1 MLTNSLIQNKKV
13 CILSSVHPVFDARIF
28 HKEAMTLAVGGYHVV
43 LIAQHDK
50 EETVDGIKIIPLPKP
65 KSRSERM
72 TKVVWKLLTLALK
85 QKADVYHFHDPE
97 LIPAGIVL
105 RLLGNK
111 VIYDVHEDVPKQIM
125 YKNWIGGPWLKKCA
139 AFIVHIIEQAGA
151 AAFTR
156 IVAATPDIAKKFN
169 PSKTVLVRNLSIIS
183 LIDSVKPLE
192 IKKQESIIIY
202 AGCLTQVR
210 GIKEL
215 VRAMEFVGDRAKLWL
230 LGRWVSTGFQSE
242 CEQLAGWKQV
252 NFVGE
257 VPYGEHYSLIKFADI
272 GLVNFH
278 PSPNHEK
285 SEPNKLFEY
294 MACRLPMVVS
304 NFVYWEEMFR
314 ECAVFADPCNHKD
327 IADKILYL
335 LDNSDG
341 AKQLGEEGRRLV
353 LEKYNW
359 EKESNKLLEVYKS
372 ITNEGPEK

>member
-1 MLTNSLIQNKKV
+1 MLTNNLMQDKKI

-28 HKEAMTLAVGGYHVV
+28 YKEAKTLAARGCHVV

-65 KSRSERM
+65 KNRSERM

-125 YKNWIGGPWLKKCA
+125 YKNWIGGPWLKKCV
-139 AFIVHIIEQAGA
+139 AFIVHIIEQTGVAV
-151 AAFTR
+151 FTR

-169 PSKTVLVRNLSIIS
+169 PSKTVLVRNLSIVS

-202 AGCLTQVR
+202 AGCLTHAR

-230 LGRWVSTGFQSE
+230 LGSWESTQFQSE
-242 CEQLAGWKQV
+242 CQQLEGWKHV
-252 NFVGE
+252 NYRGE
-257 VPYGEHYSLIKFADI
+257 IPYGEHYSLIKLADI
-272 GLVNFH
+272 GVVNFL
-278 PSPNHEK
+278 PAPNHER
-285 SEPNKLFEY
+285 SGPNKLFEY
-294 MACRLPMVVS
+294 MTCRLPMVVS
-304 NFVYWEEMFR
+304 DFEYWQEMFH
-314 ECAVFADPCNHKD
+314 ECAVFADPCSPED
-327 IADKILYL
+327 ISGKITYL
-335 LDNSDG
+335 LDNPDK
-341 AKQLGEEGRRLV
+341 AKQLGDEGRKLID
-353 LEKYNW
+353 EKYSW
-359 EKESNKLLEVYKS
+359 ENESKKLLKTYEELCTK
-372 ITNEGPEK
+372 